1 MWSVDEI
8 VLFLNRV
15 EGELLKE
22 WKQATM
28 QRLPHLSES
37 LWTARGKLM
46 RAGKH
51 TLQMWAK
58 IHLLRKEETASL
70 LTQAEPLL
78 QYGADQW
85 MTLSFAPRDR
95 VAFVETLEHLL
106 QTALMH
112 ASCDAETALLQAG
125 LEARLQCHILRLQ
138 HAQEAK
144 ELAHLREEALSA
156 QHIVE
161 RFLAHSSHELR
172 TPLTAI
178 LGFAEIL
185 NEGIYGE
192 MTPTQQ
198 QAVGHIENSAH
209 NLVEIVNNMLDM
221 LRMRSGKL
229 NLHIRPFAI
238 LPVLREI
245 HAMLLPLSQ
254 RKHVTLQFEL
264 SENLGTLEADENV
277 LRHILYHLLTSSLR
291 ATPAEGVVSLWASQE
306 ADDLCL
312 VVEDTAL
319 HLPPEAL
326 TQLQSH
332 LPRIENAPIRGY
344 EQWEIGLPLV
354 RRYVEMQGG
363 ILDIENLKENGIR
376 FRITLPSRPKHTR
389 TEVVFTENDT
399 QRLPHT
405 LHL

>member
-1 MWSVDEI
+1 MWTVNDILRFFGQS
-8 VLFLNRV
+8 

-22 WKQATM
+22 WKQLTIE
-28 QRLPHLSES
+28 QLPHLPES

-58 IHLLRKEETASL
+58 LHLLYQEEPDSTAQQMESL
-70 LTQAEPLL
+70 LQEVAVHWMALDLASRDKAALVQALGQLIEAKIQQNSFGGEATLL
-78 QYGADQW
+78 Q
-85 MTLSFAPRDR
+85 S
-95 VAFVETLEHLL
+95 
-106 QTALMH
+106 
-112 ASCDAETALLQAG
+112 SI
-125 LEARLQCHILRLQ
+125 EARLQYQILRLQ
-138 HAQEAK
+138 YEQEAK
-144 ELAHLREEALSA
+144 ELAQLRQEALSA

-185 NEGIYGE
+185 SEGIYGE
-192 MTPTQQ
+192 MTPAQQ

-229 NLHIRPFAI
+229 NLYVRPFAL
-238 LPVLREI
+238 LPVLRDI
-245 HAMLLPLSQ
+245 HAMLIPLSQ
-254 RKHVTLQFEL
+254 RKNVTLQFEL
-264 SENLGTLEADENV
+264 AENLGTIEADENV

-291 ATPAEGVVSLWASQE
+291 ATPAEGVVSLRASQE
-306 ADDLCL
+306 PDSLLL

-332 LPRIENAPIRGY
+332 LPRIENAPVRGY

-363 ILDIENLKENGIR
+363 TLDIENLHGGGIR
-376 FRITLPSRPKHTR
+376 FRITIPTR
-389 TEVVFTENDT
+389 TKPTRNEVVFTENDT
-399 QRLPHT
+399 QRVSHP